1 MPRTP
6 VGRETDRVDGRL
18 KVTGAAEYSGDY
30 RAADLA
36 HAHLVTSTIA
46 RGTITS
52 IDTAA
57 ALAAPGV
64 LRVYAAREPRLSLYP
79 ITGPLAGFVEN
90 YVPLQDTEV
99 RFHGQAVAMVVA
111 ETPEQA
117 RDAAALVRVTY
128 AAQRPRTSLADEP
141 HEPAGPTL
149 SGTPSS
155 VEVLGPGVGS
165 IEAALAASD
174 VVVEAEFHQNVQ
186 HHVAME
192 PHAILAAWDGDQ
204 VTIHAGAQVPAAF
217 ALGMSQRLGV
227 LPQNVRLITKYVGGA
242 FGARVIIWSDTPLPA
257 AAAREIGRPVRLVL
271 TREQMFSLTGH
282 RPEITQTV
290 RLGASRDGVLNAVS
304 HQSVSERPTTVTFP
318 MTPAHNTTDALYRTP
333 NLRVHAELAV
343 LDIPGSRAMRG
354 PNEAPGSFALE
365 TAMDEL
371 AVATG
376 IDPVELR
383 LRNNATVHPV
393 SGLPWSSKHL
403 EECYRVGA
411 RRFGWSARSATPRAR
426 IDGQWLYG
434 TGMATG
440 IYPAHRR
447 PASVRVRLLDDDT
460 AVVSTGISDF
470 GTGGATMV
478 AVSGADALGIPL
490 DRVTPEIGDTLL
502 PQGAPAV
509 GSSATHATV
518 PLVVNA
524 ARDAIDELKRLAV
537 TDDGSPW
544 HGASADDLRYERG
557 ILHGLGR
564 SMTFG
569 RLLRA
574 VGSPG
579 ITTTAESPG
588 AADPGYVHHSFGA
601 HFCEVRVNRYTGET
615 RVTRF
620 TTVADVGRVINAKA
634 ARSQLVGGVI
644 FGIGHALLEENR
656 LELDTGRLANS
667 TLADYLVPVNADVPD
682 IDVVMLDRPDPVLT
696 GPLGDGTE
704 DVGTRSLGARGLGE
718 IGTVGSAAAIG
729 NAVYNATGIRVR
741 DVPITLDKL
750 IEHL

>member
-30 RAADLA
+30 RATDLA
-36 HAHLVTSTIA
+36 HAHLVTSTVA
-46 RGTITS
+46 RGTITG

-64 LRVYAAREPRLSLYP
+64 LRVYAAPEPRLNLYP

-90 YVPLQDTEV
+90 YLPLKDTEI

-117 RDAAALVRVTY
+117 RDAAALITTTY
-128 AAQRPRTSLADEP
+128 DTRPPRTSLADEP
-141 HEPAGPTL
+141 HVPAGPTL
-149 SGTPSS
+149 SGSPSS
-155 VEVLGPGVGS
+155 VEVLAPGVGS
-165 IEAALAASD
+165 IDDALAASD
-174 VVVEAEFHQNVQ
+174 VVVEAEFHQNIQ

-192 PHAILAAWDGDQ
+192 PHAILAVWDGDR
-204 VTIHAGAQVPAAF
+204 VTIHAGAQIPAAF

-227 LPQNVRLITKYVGGA
+227 LPQNVQLISKYVGGA
-242 FGARVIIWSDTPLPA
+242 FGARVILWSDTPLPA
-257 AAAREIGRPVRLVL
+257 AAARELGRPVRLVL
-271 TREQMFSLTGH
+271 TREQMFTLTGH
-282 RPEITQTV
+282 RPELTQTV

-304 HQSVSERPTTVTFP
+304 HQSVSERPTTVAFP

-333 NLRVHAELAV
+333 NLHVHAELAV

-376 IDPVELR
+376 VDPVELR
-383 LRNNATVHPV
+383 LRNHATAHPV

-411 RRFGWSARSATPRAR
+411 ERFGWSARSATPRSR
-426 IDGQWLYG
+426 VDGQWLYG
-434 TGMATG
+434 TGMAAA

-470 GTGGATMV
+470 GTGGQTMV
-478 AVSGADALGIPL
+478 AVSGADALGLPL
-490 DRVTPEIGDTLL
+490 DRVTPEIGDSLL

-524 ARDAIDELKRLAV
+524 ARDAITELKRLAV
-537 TDDGSPW
+537 TDEASPW
-544 HGASADDLRYERG
+544 HGASPDDLRYERG
-557 ILHGLGR
+557 IVHGLGR

-579 ITTTAESPG
+579 ITTLAESAG
-588 AADPGYVHHSFGA
+588 DADPGYVHHSFGA
-601 HFCEVRVNRYTGET
+601 HFCEVRVNRFTGET

-644 FGIGHALLEENR
+644 FGIGHALLEENH
-656 LELDTGRLANS
+656 LELTTGRLTNS

-696 GPLGDGTE
+696 GPLGDGSE
-704 DVGTRSLGARGLGE
+704 EVGTRSLGARGLGE

-729 NAVYNATGIRVR
+729 NAVYNATGVRVR
-741 DVPITLDKL
+741 NVPITPDKL
-750 IEHL
+750 ISL

>member
-30 RAADLA
+30 RATDLA
-36 HAHLVTSTIA
+36 HAHLVTSTVA
-46 RGTITS
+46 RGTITG

-64 LRVYAAREPRLSLYP
+64 LRVYAAPEPRLNLYP

-90 YVPLQDTEV
+90 YLPLKDTEV

-117 RDAAALVRVTY
+117 RDAAALITTTY
-128 AAQRPRTSLADEP
+128 DTRPPRTSLADEP
-141 HEPAGPTL
+141 HVPAGPTL
-149 SGTPSS
+149 SGSPSS
-155 VEVLGPGVGS
+155 VEVLAPGVGS
-165 IEAALAASD
+165 IDDALAASD
-174 VVVEAEFHQNVQ
+174 VVVEAEFHQNIQ

-192 PHAILAAWDGDQ
+192 PHAILAVWDGDR
-204 VTIHAGAQVPAAF
+204 VTIHAGAQIPAAF

-227 LPQNVRLITKYVGGA
+227 LPQNVQLISKYVGGA
-242 FGARVIIWSDTPLPA
+242 FGARVILWSDTPLPA
-257 AAAREIGRPVRLVL
+257 AAARELGRPVRLVL
-271 TREQMFSLTGH
+271 TREQMFTLTGH
-282 RPEITQTV
+282 RPELTQTV

-304 HQSVSERPTTVTFP
+304 HRSVSERPTTVAFP

-333 NLRVHAELAV
+333 NLHVHAELAV

-376 IDPVELR
+376 VDPVELR
-383 LRNNATVHPV
+383 LRNHATAHPV

-411 RRFGWSARSATPRAR
+411 ERFGWSARSATPRSR
-426 IDGQWLYG
+426 VDGQWLYG
-434 TGMATG
+434 TGMAAA

-470 GTGGATMV
+470 GTGGQTMV
-478 AVSGADALGIPL
+478 AVSGADALGLPL
-490 DRVTPEIGDTLL
+490 DRVTPEIGDSLL

-524 ARDAIDELKRLAV
+524 ARDAITELKRLAV
-537 TDDGSPW
+537 TDEASPW
-544 HGASADDLRYERG
+544 YGASADDLRYERG
-557 ILHGLGR
+557 IVHGLGR

-569 RLLRA
+569 RLLRV
-574 VGSPG
+574 VGSPA
-579 ITTTAESPG
+579 ITTLAESAG
-588 AADPGYVHHSFGA
+588 DADPGYVHHSFGA
-601 HFCEVRVNRYTGET
+601 HFCEVRVNRFTGET
-615 RVTRF
+615 RVSRF

-644 FGIGHALLEENR
+644 FGIGHALLEENH
-656 LELDTGRLANS
+656 LELTTGRLTNS

-696 GPLGDGTE
+696 GPLGDGSE
-704 DVGTRSLGARGLGE
+704 EVGTRSLGARGLGE

-729 NAVYNATGIRVR
+729 NAVYNATGVRVR
-741 DVPITLDKL
+741 NVPITPDKL
-750 IEHL
+750 ISL

>member
-30 RAADLA
+30 RATDLA
-36 HAHLVTSTIA
+36 HAHLVTSTVA
-46 RGTITS
+46 RGTITG

-64 LRVYAAREPRLSLYP
+64 LRVYAAPEPRLNLYP

-90 YVPLQDTEV
+90 YLPLKDTEI

-117 RDAAALVRVTY
+117 RDAAALITTTY
-128 AAQRPRTSLADEP
+128 DTRPPRTSLADEP
-141 HEPAGPTL
+141 HVPAGPTL
-149 SGTPSS
+149 SGSPSS
-155 VEVLGPGVGS
+155 VEVLAPGVGS
-165 IEAALAASD
+165 IDDALAASD
-174 VVVEAEFHQNVQ
+174 VVVEAEFHQNIQ

-192 PHAILAAWDGDQ
+192 PHAILAVWDGDR
-204 VTIHAGAQVPAAF
+204 VTIHAGAQIPAAF

-227 LPQNVRLITKYVGGA
+227 LPQNVQLISKYVGGA
-242 FGARVIIWSDTPLPA
+242 FGARVILWSDTPLPA
-257 AAAREIGRPVRLVL
+257 AAARELGRPVRLVL
-271 TREQMFSLTGH
+271 TREQMFTLTGH
-282 RPEITQTV
+282 RPELTQTV

-304 HQSVSERPTTVTFP
+304 HRSVSERPTTVAFP

-333 NLRVHAELAV
+333 NLHVHAELAV

-376 IDPVELR
+376 VDPVELR
-383 LRNNATVHPV
+383 LRNHATAHPV

-411 RRFGWSARSATPRAR
+411 ERFGWSARSATPRSR
-426 IDGQWLYG
+426 VDGQWLYG
-434 TGMATG
+434 TGMAAA

-470 GTGGATMV
+470 GTGGQTMV
-478 AVSGADALGIPL
+478 AVSGADALGLPL
-490 DRVTPEIGDTLL
+490 DRVTPEIGDSLL

-524 ARDAIDELKRLAV
+524 ARDAITELKRLAV
-537 TDDGSPW
+537 TDEASPW
-544 HGASADDLRYERG
+544 HGASPDDLRYERG
-557 ILHGLGR
+557 IVHGLGR

-579 ITTTAESPG
+579 ITTLAESAG
-588 AADPGYVHHSFGA
+588 DADPGYVHHSFGA
-601 HFCEVRVNRYTGET
+601 HFCEVRVNRFTGET

-644 FGIGHALLEENR
+644 FGIGHALLEENH
-656 LELDTGRLANS
+656 LELTTGRLTNS

-696 GPLGDGTE
+696 GPLGDGSE
-704 DVGTRSLGARGLGE
+704 EVGTRSLGARGLGE

-729 NAVYNATGIRVR
+729 NAVYNATGVRVR
-741 DVPITLDKL
+741 NVPITPDKL
-750 IEHL
+750 ISL